1 MKWGNAHEALYTIVR
16 ERSLSHDTA
25 SVERSRRGLSIA
37 DEGDLLADS
46 AVTRS
51 PLQGPVGARSGAA
64 TSTRDGLEVVQC
76 VTCAAVS
83 ERPLSRRS
91 SLAAPQSVVT
101 SIQEQEQEQH
111 KGEGVAERKASGE
124 MKWGNAHEA
133 LYTIVRERSL
143 SHDTA
148 SVERSRRG
156 LSIADEGDLLADSA
170 VTRSPLQ
177 GPVGAR
183 SGAATSTRDGLEVVQ
198 CVTCAAVSERPLSRR
213 SSLAAPQS
221 VVTSIQE
228 QEQEQHKGEALY
240 TIVRERSLSHD
251 TASVERSR
259 RGLSIAD
266 EGDLL
271 ADSAVTRSPL
281 QGPVGARSGAAT
293 STRDGLEV
301 VQCVTCA
308 AVSERPLSR
317 RSSLAAPQ
325 SVVTSIQEQEQ
336 EQHKGEGVAERKASG
351 EMKWGNAHEALYTIV
366 RERSLSHD
374 TASVERSRRGL
385 SIADEG
391 DLLADSAV
399 TRSPLQGPVGARSGA
414 ATSTRDGLEV
424 VQCVTCAAVSERPLS
439 RRSSLAA
446 PQSVV
451 TSIQEQEQEQHKGRV

>member
-1 MKWGNAHEALYTIVR
+1 MRRCLGAAAEQAIVVGR
-16 ERSLSHDTA
+16 AAERC
-25 SVERSRRGLSIA
+25 
-37 DEGDLLADS
+37 
-46 AVTRS
+46 
-51 PLQGPVGARSGAA
+51 PVGARSGAA

-228 QEQEQHKGEALY
+228 QEQEQHKGE
-240 TIVRERSLSHD
+240 
-251 TASVERSR
+251 
-259 RGLSIAD
+259 
-266 EGDLL
+266 
-271 ADSAVTRSPL
+271 
-281 QGPVGARSGAAT
+281 
-293 STRDGLEV
+293 
-301 VQCVTCA
+301 
-308 AVSERPLSR
+308 
-317 RSSLAAPQ
+317 
-325 SVVTSIQEQEQ
+325 
-336 EQHKGEGVAERKASG
+336 GVAERKASG

-385 SIADEG
+385 SIADEVG
-391 DLLADSAV
+391 DFCS
-399 TRSPLQGPVGARSGA
+399 SG
-414 ATSTRDGLEV
+414 
-424 VQCVTCAAVSERPLS
+424 
-439 RRSSLAA
+439 
-446 PQSVV
+446 SVV
-451 TSIQEQEQEQHKGRV
+451 